1 MSEKTIGQ
9 FLKELRK
16 AYGYSQEYVASYL
29 NIIHQTYSHYE
40 TGRII
45 PPADALYYLA
55 QLYDIPV
62 DSLIKFIVATPLTHE
77 KTPPADSA
85 EKLDISDFL
94 NYVNDAENAK
104 KLKNLSKNEKE
115 LIYYY
120 SLLSLPNQKKILD
133 MIKLEYKYQKKF

>member
-9 FLKELRK
+9 YLKELRK

-40 TGRII
+40 TGRIV
-45 PPADALYYLA
+45 PPADALYHLA
-55 QLYDIPV
+55 KFYDIPV
-62 DSLIKFIVATPLTHE
+62 ENLMELTVSN
-77 KTPPADSA
+77 PSA
-85 EKLDISDFL
+85 AHRQSAAGTEDKLGISGFL
-94 NYVNDAENAK
+94 NYVNDPENEK
-104 KLKNLSKNEKE
+104 RLKNLSKSEKE

-120 SLLSLPNQKKILD
+120 SLLSLPNQKKFLD